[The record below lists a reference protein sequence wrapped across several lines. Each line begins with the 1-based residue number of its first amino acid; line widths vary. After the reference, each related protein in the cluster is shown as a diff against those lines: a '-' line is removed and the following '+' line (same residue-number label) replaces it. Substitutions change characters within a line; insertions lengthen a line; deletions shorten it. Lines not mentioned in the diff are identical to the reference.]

1 MNIAVITPVKHLPGV
16 CELLESKGNVFYLER
31 GNKQEVRQLLLEKS
45 IDVIFCNPNEQS
57 YKIDKELLEN
67 TQVKIINSAST
78 GLNHI
83 DQEYCFNNDIDIQC
97 HKNDYKLINELP
109 STSELALGLMMSLL
123 RNIPESIN
131 HTKEYGWD
139 YTKFVGRQVKGLNIG
154 IVGFGRLGEM
164 FAKFVHGLGAFVYI
178 YDPYKPLENRPKSW
192 YKVDSL
198 EDLFNNCDVVS
209 LHVHVTEET
218 RYMIDKKILGL
229 SKKKPYIINTSR
241 GEIVDELDIINA
253 LKDGIISGYGTD
265 VIEDEFGDIKTS
277 PIIKG
282 MNEGLNILVTPHT
295 GGMTIEGSTKAY
307 KWSINKL

>member
-1 MNIAVITPVKHLPGV
+1 M
-16 CELLESKGNVFYLER
+16 
-31 GNKQEVRQLLLEKS
+31 LEKS

-83 DQEYCFNNDIDIQC
+83 DTQYCSMSDIAIQC
-97 HKNDYKLINELP
+97 HKNDYELINELP

-123 RNIPESIN
+123 RNIPESVN

-198 EDLFNNCDVVS
+198 EDIFNNCDVVS

-218 RYMIDKKILGL
+218 KYMVDKKILGL

-241 GEIVDELDIINA
+241 GEIVEELDIISA